1 MRIATIVKDLNVYRN
16 YPPFLEKLAER
27 TELHLLYLYGE
38 PFRKSDIRFHKSKVG
53 KPSSI
58 SIGRELASLVNSVGI
73 DVIYVLDG
81 IFYEKVGLMAS
92 KMTDKALV
100 VRLRTNELKVRKLS
114 GENPLKT
121 FLWHQIHKCVLKGS
135 SGISVISHELQEY
148 AQKIVRGRK
157 PVKLIYHGV
166 DCQQFR
172 PMRMD
177 KPYENAVLVVNGLR
191 RLKGAEMLLKVAKQ
205 TPKVHYI
212 VIGGADKVYLNSLP
226 PNVHYHGFIERENM
240 PTYYNMAHLTLMPT
254 LTEGLPDVL
263 LESLACGTPVV
274 ASKVGEIPFV
284 LKEAFGWVVEEYSA
298 EAYVK
303 VLLEALNDKERLR
316 EMGMKGREYVVKNF
330 TWDKFLNE
338 TLKLFEEVLG
348 QH

>member
-1 MRIATIVKDLNVYRN
+1 MKIATIVKDLNVYRN
-16 YPPFLEKLAER
+16 YPPFLEKLTEKV
-27 TELHLLYLYGE
+27 ELHLLHLRGE
-38 PFRKSDIRFHKSKVG
+38 AFEGSRIRFYKSKVRR
-53 KPSSI
+53 PLSLLAA
-58 SIGRELASLVNSVGI
+58 RELARLVNRVEADI
-73 DVIYVLDG
+73 IYVLDG
-81 IFYEKVGLMAS
+81 IFYEKVGLIAS
-92 KMTDKALV
+92 KMTGKALV
-100 VRLRTNELKVRKLS
+100 VRLRTNELEVRKLS

-121 FLWHQIHKCVLKGS
+121 FLWHQVHKCVLRGS
-135 SGISVISHELQEY
+135 SGISVISHELKEY
-148 AQKIVRGRK
+148 AQRVVGDRK

-166 DCQQFR
+166 DCHQFR
-172 PMRMD
+172 PMGVN
-177 KPYENAVLVVNGLR
+177 KPYENVVLVVNGLR

-212 VIGGADKVYLNSLP
+212 VVGGADKAYLAPLP

-284 LKEAFGWVVEEYSA
+284 LKEAFGWVVEEYSS

-316 EMGMKGREYVVKNF
+316 EMGVKGREYVVKNF